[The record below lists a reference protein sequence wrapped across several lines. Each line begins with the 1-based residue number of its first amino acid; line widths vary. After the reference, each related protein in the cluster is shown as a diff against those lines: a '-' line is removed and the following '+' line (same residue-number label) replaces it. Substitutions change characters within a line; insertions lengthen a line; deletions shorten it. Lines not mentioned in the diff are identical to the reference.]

1 MPRILEEDLQLPVL
15 YLINAHNGKLTTS
28 DLSQRLRDLL
38 KPTGEDLELLDGR
51 NDDKFSQIVRNLLAP
66 ERPFIKKGFIR
77 RRSERNSPFFITVL
91 GSVYLSKHLSLI
103 TFLLRQNF
111 SFSDTTACLR
121 SSIDSANARKKL
133 CIFDE
138 NALITEGIS
147 TVVQAKRYAR
157 SSTLRNAAL
166 AHYSIDGRI
175 TCHACGFDFEA
186 VYGEMGKG
194 CIEMHHLKPIFMFD
208 EHELEKTVQDA
219 LSNIIPLCANCHRM
233 IHKNCTPPMSLDTL
247 KACIRKGAPL

>member
-15 YLINAHNGKLTTS
+15 YLINAHDGKLTTS
-28 DLSQRLRDLL
+28 ALSQRLRDLL

-66 ERPFIKKGFIR
+66 ERPFIKKGLIR
-77 RRSERNSPFFITVL
+77 RESERNSPFFITAE
-91 GSVYLSKHLSLI
+91 GKSYLQKHGTNLP
-103 TFLLRQNF
+103 FLVAQNF
-111 SFSDTTACLR
+111 AWPDVAKCIR
-121 SSIDSANARKKL
+121 ASIDSTNAGKKL
-133 CIFDE
+133 RIFDE
-138 NALITEGIS
+138 NTLITEGSS
-147 TVVQAKRYAR
+147 TVVQSKRYAR
-157 SSTLRNAAL
+157 SSALRNAAL

-233 IHKNCTPPMSLDTL
+233 IHKNLTPPMSLDTL